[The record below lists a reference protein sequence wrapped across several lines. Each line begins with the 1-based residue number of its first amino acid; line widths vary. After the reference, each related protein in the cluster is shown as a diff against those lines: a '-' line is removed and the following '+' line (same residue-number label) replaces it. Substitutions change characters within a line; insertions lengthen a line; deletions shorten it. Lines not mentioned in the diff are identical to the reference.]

1 MPAGN
6 TRRTLAT
13 LTPSRGRGSRASPP
27 GRGRSAPARAA
38 KWGAGPA
45 WDMLGPMRFSFSL
58 SRTVRRPALGLVAL
72 ALGALPSSAAPPDA
86 VPLPRRVTTPSPVP
100 AAAPTAAERGWIG
113 VSLGR
118 DPSGERAAPQDA
130 ASEALTSAES
140 RPPAGVAIGA
150 VIRGSP
156 ADGAGLRGGDLVT
169 AIDGQPVES
178 TQEFIAA
185 ISGRGPGAWVEL
197 DTWRRGT
204 ERRVTVRLE
213 RFPEDGARLRDV
225 KLGWAGIEALEVP
238 LQLREQ
244 WGGSEESGVLI
255 GAVTPGGPAERSG
268 VRPGDL
274 VLAVDGAPVGS
285 LPDLT
290 MRIARVG
297 DGAKVELA
305 LSRQGLE
312 LTVDVLLE
320 IEPEEPPGEAA
331 PRWNP
336 AEGPPR
342 RPNGR

>member
-1 MPAGN
+1 MQ
-6 TRRTLAT
+6 
-13 LTPSRGRGSRASPP
+13 
-27 GRGRSAPARAA
+27 
-38 KWGAGPA
+38 WGAGRA
-45 WDMLGPMRFSFSL
+45 WDILDPMTFASVSL
-58 SRTVRRPALGLVAL
+58 RAIRCPALGLVAL
-72 ALGALPSSAAPPDA
+72 VLGALPSFAAPPDA
-86 VPLPRRVTTPSPVP
+86 VPLPRRVTTPAP
-100 AAAPTAAERGWIG
+100 APAGTPTAAERGWIG

-118 DPSGERAAPQDA
+118 DPSAERAASRES
-130 ASEALTSAES
+130 ASEAIASAEAQV
-140 RPPAGVAIGA
+140 PVGVAIGA

-156 ADGAGLRGGDLVT
+156 ADRAGLRGGDLVT

-204 ERRVTVRLE
+204 ERRLTVRLE

-274 VLAVDGAPVGS
+274 VLAVDGSPVGS

-312 LTVDVLLE
+312 LTVEVLLE
-320 IEPEEPPGEAA
+320 IEPEEPQDDAP